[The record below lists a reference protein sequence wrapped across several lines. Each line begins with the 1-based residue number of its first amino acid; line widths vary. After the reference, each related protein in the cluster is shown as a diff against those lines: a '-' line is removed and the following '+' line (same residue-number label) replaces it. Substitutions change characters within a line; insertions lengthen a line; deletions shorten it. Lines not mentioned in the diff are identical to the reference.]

1 MSTAVHTLGAID
13 LPRGMVWVDEFDWVA
28 AERAVEYSTTGA
40 LLVDVGTR
48 QAGRPITLQADDD
61 AGWRGM
67 TRERLDELRGLA
79 GDAETPEHL
88 LVLADGRR
96 FTVMFAADDPIRAR
110 PVGRP
115 ELPGPDHPY
124 VVTVRLLALDED
136 PDPVP

>member
-1 MSTAVHTLGAID
+1 MSTAVHTIGAID

-67 TRERLDELRGLA
+67 TRATLAALRALA
-79 GDAETPEHL
+79 ANTATPTHTL
-88 LVLADGRR
+88 TLADARV
-96 FTVMFAADDPIRAR
+96 FTVMFAPDNPLQAR
-110 PVGRP
+110 PIGRP
-115 ELPGPDHPY
+115 ELPAAAHPY
-124 VVTVRLLALDED
+124 VATVRLLE
-136 PDPVP
+136 VPAP